1 MNIGIFTDTYYP
13 QVSGVATSIKTLK
26 EQLESQGHH
35 VYIFTTTDPKVAS
48 DEYEKNIFRFT
59 SIPFISFTDRRIA
72 VRGLFRAYQVAKELQ
87 LDIVHTQTEF
97 SMGWIGKFVAKNLK
111 IPCIH
116 TYHTMYEDYLHY
128 VAKGKLLKPHHVKQ
142 MSRSFCYHMTG
153 IIAPSERVLT
163 TLEGYGVKSPITVIP
178 TGVNLQ
184 KYRQPVKLDI
194 RKKYQIKEQTPL
206 LLTLSRLAYEKDID
220 RLISVMPQL
229 CHLLPNVL
237 LMIVGDGPARE
248 DLEQQVAEL
257 NIQPNVLFTGEI
269 SNDQVADYY
278 HAADL
283 FVSTSVSESQ
293 GLTYIEALASGLK
306 VVTTHSPYTD
316 DLLSDKE
323 FGMTFEKLD
332 DLANILFEYLTT
344 GQQSIETNKLN
355 QKLSAISAADFG
367 EKVIQFYHDCQAI
380 YSKERETSHSGEI
393 S

>member
-1 MNIGIFTDTYYP
+1 
-13 QVSGVATSIKTLK
+13 
-26 EQLESQGHH
+26 
-35 VYIFTTTDPKVAS
+35 
-48 DEYEKNIFRFT
+48 
-59 SIPFISFTDRRIA
+59 
-72 VRGLFRAYQVAKELQ
+72 
-87 LDIVHTQTEF
+87 
-97 SMGWIGKFVAKNLK
+97 
-111 IPCIH
+111 
-116 TYHTMYEDYLHY
+116 MYEDYLHY

-344 GQQSIETNKLN
+344 SQQSIETNKLN